1 MKYGKYN
8 GIFLKYGN
16 GNSILYRQDHILAHF
31 AIPGGLT
38 CLSCGL
44 TFLSRRLFAAH
55 MTADHKSF
63 KKWT

>member
-1 MKYGKYN
+1 M
-8 GIFLKYGN
+8 
-16 GNSILYRQDHILAHF
+16 SLYYQDHIMAHF

-44 TFLSRRLFAAH
+44 TFLSRSLFAAH